1 MGSNIKAGDAEMRMN
16 DLKNRLYNAQC
27 QLISRNKDIEH
38 LWEVK
43 TVEYQNIWQELRHIK
58 NLT

>member
-16 DLKNRLYNAQC
+16 DLKNRLYSAQS
-27 QLISRNKDIEH
+27 QLITRNKDIEH

-58 NLT
+58 NLI